1 MASISFSGITGTLA
15 TITVS
20 GLYSHFSSGDT
31 LSAYISIY
39 DNKTGEQVDYFEN
52 ESWTLY
58 SDTYNQTVSRLQPS
72 TTYKVEATIEKN
84 SIIFGR
90 SSSDDGI
97 STASTSA
104 VAVGTFT
111 TDDLSVDISFSNDTI
126 SSVDVLISGLSTDF
140 GSYQDVDLTL
150 YVYKNG
156 SVYDTYSSSDISGD
170 SSYERTLSGLSEG
183 ITYTLRAVIEIIPTI
198 IFGSLT
204 EIDVV
209 PSNKRGTYILE
220 KDFVLGGGGSGSDD
234 DYVPSFDNL
243 VIAEDTSKKTSS
255 RLGIYLTGLDTN
267 FKGTWEITQL
277 YTKSGTY
284 YVYAAGNGNPSITF
298 SGGKSKS
305 DTYLLTGLSAD
316 TSHRIYVTLQCTVNG
331 TVYKKTIQS
340 TSYFYTDEPDDS
352 YYPDLDDLRVVIE
365 SIGTNRITVHAEGL
379 DPNYSYGDWE
389 ILWHIIETNN
399 GNSDWEHVYDEDIPA
414 GSTET
419 GSVFITELKQNT
431 YYDIRVTV
439 RFRYNGSWYSEYAY
453 PDEPIKT
460 GTDASYVPDISNQG
474 LTLGETSAPDDYSLR
489 LRVERLDAAYSG
501 NWSITYYVTSNDT
514 TVKTKTAT
522 QSGGV
527 SNSAYT
533 TISGLQSGTGY
544 DVYAVVKVAVSGKT
558 YSWTTET
565 CWFVT
570 SGNVAV
576 EDTYG
581 GALDAELVL
590 TQGDNGTWIGAEI
603 VGLDTSYT
611 DPGRYVWWYLNG
623 EFWDSDE
630 IPKRASGINYEFE
643 GLDLQSGGQYRVT
656 AEIHYI
662 LSDDSDGIYTLEEWL
677 QADEIIDFT
686 SAVIVPDTRTSSSLV
701 VYVAGLD
708 TSYSRSDRSIEW
720 YLNGTYKGR
729 TTLRAYA
736 STSTNYTFSSLTKS
750 TLYTV
755 MARIYYTFGGSST
768 YKDVTIQMFTLF
780 EWDAQKVSGGD
791 FNITASEWKKLL
803 DYIKAVRQYKG
814 FAAGS
819 YTYPSKGDDF
829 LASHY
834 NQALNRIT
842 GISGS
847 GYNANA
853 VSSGDT
859 IYASAINFLRDEI
872 NRLSEPDYE

>member
-1 MASISFSGITGTLA
+1 MSI
-15 TITVS
+15 S
-20 GLYSHFSSGDT
+20 GLYSHFSSGRD
-31 LSAYISIY
+31 LAFYIY
-39 DNKTGEQVDYFEN
+39 VYNDKTGEQVKYIEY
-52 ESWTLY
+52 EGWTLY
-58 SDTYNQTVSRLQPS
+58 SDSYSTNITRLQPS
-72 TTYKVEATIEKN
+72 TTYRVEATIEQYGT
-84 SIIFGR
+84 IILGR
-90 SSSDDGI
+90 A
-97 STASTSA
+97 ASVTVSGKFTTSA
-104 VAVGTFT
+104 
-111 TDDLSVDISFSNDTI
+111 LSTDISFSNATEN
-126 SSVDVLISGLSTDF
+126 SVDALISGLSTDF
-140 GSYQDVDLTL
+140 GAYSDIGYVHLTL
-150 YVYKNG
+150 FVYKNG
-156 SVYDTYSSSDISGD
+156 SVYDTLSAVDITGN
-170 SSYERTLSGLSEG
+170 SSYKRTLTGLSEG
-183 ITYTLRAVIEIIPTI
+183 VTYTLRAVIKITSKVILA
-198 IFGSLT
+198 SLY
-204 EIDVV
+204 DVDV
-209 PSNKRGTYILE
+209 LPSDEDGVYILE
-220 KDFVLGGGGSGSDD
+220 KDFVLGSGGSVTYEPELSS
-234 DYVPSFDNL
+234 VAITKRSSL
-243 VIAEDTSKKTSS
+243 TTSS
-255 RLGIYLTGLDTN
+255 QIGVRVTGLDSN
-267 FKGTWEITQL
+267 YPGTYTITL
-277 YTKSGTY
+277 SAYANGTY
-284 YVYAAGNGNPSITF
+284 YSPTSSVVTVPSG
-298 SGGKSKS
+298 SNRS
-305 DTYLLTGLSAD
+305 DDIVFTGLPSSTSIYVFGNVLYEYGD
-316 TSHRIYVTLQCTVNG
+316 TSGSVQLDGIY
-331 TVYKKTIQS
+331 IS
-340 TSYFYTDEPDDS
+340 TAEPDDS
-352 YYPDLDDLRVVIE
+352 YYPDFSEITIHWSPTATSITAYATGIDD
-365 SIGTNRITVHAEGL
+365 
-379 DPNYSYGDWE
+379 NYSYGNWAINW
-389 ILWHIIETNN
+389 ILYENYPS
-399 GNSDWEHVYDEDIPA
+399 GRVASKSDTLNA
-414 GSTET
+414 GLSQT
-419 GSVFITELKQNT
+419 GSVSFTGLDQNMT
-431 YYDIRVTV
+431 YDLVLRLS
-439 RFRYNGSWYSEYAY
+439 FRYAGSSHSE
-453 PDEPIKT
+453 EIFEIVQT
-460 GTDASYVPDISNQG
+460 GTDANYVPNMDESDLLLSDASASTDYALKVRVNG
-474 LTLGETSAPDDYSLR
+474 LDPAFSGTWSIKYTVKKDGTTITTKTVSQ
-489 LRVERLDAAYSG
+489 SG
-501 NWSITYYVTSNDT
+501 N
-514 TVKTKTAT
+514 
-522 QSGGV
+522 V
-527 SNSAYT
+527 SNSSYT
-533 TISGLQSGTGY
+533 QITGLQSGVNY
-544 DVYAVVKVAVSGKT
+544 QVYAEISVTVRGTKYT
-558 YSWTTET
+558 WYCDNE
-565 CWFVT
+565 FVT
-570 SGNVAV
+570 SGSIEV

-630 IPKRASGINYEFE
+630 IPKRASGISYEFE

-755 MARIYYTFGGSST
+755 MARIYYTSGGSST

-814 FAAGS
+814 FTAGS